1 MNNEVIM
8 FAAAG
13 TGYYSQ
19 NKELWRITGHAMLTM
34 Q

>member
-8 FAAAG
+8 FAAG